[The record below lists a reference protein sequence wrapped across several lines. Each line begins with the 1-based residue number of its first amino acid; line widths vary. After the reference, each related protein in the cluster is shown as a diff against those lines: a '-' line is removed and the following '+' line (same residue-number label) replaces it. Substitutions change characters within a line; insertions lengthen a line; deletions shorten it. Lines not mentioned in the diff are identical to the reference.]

1 MFNADQTSQMQLAI
15 MHDGSPGASIMNL
28 FAKLI
33 GRKLEVIFSAQK
45 GLTVPIFVPFSSD
58 KSSAASM
65 LISSADARLAA
76 TFLFALLMESN
87 SE

>member
-1 MFNADQTSQMQLAI
+1 MQLAI

-45 GLTVPIFVPFSSD
+45 GLTVPIFIPFHLSASD